1 MKNITGFASNDTKT
15 NGVFDSGTELTN
27 AYLCEL
33 PSCPFKP
40 QKGKIHSKPIT
51 SLNKVFLCPLKT
63 FAWGKFYSFFG
74 LSSNR
79 CRGTRLDPET
89 CNSKK
94 KKSITAWYAWNA
106 IKT

>member
-51 SLNKVFLCPLKT
+51 SLNRVFLCPLKT
-63 FAWGKFYSFFG
+63 FVSPCMGKVLFLFWTE
-74 LSSNR
+74 L
-79 CRGTRLDPET
+79 EQV
-89 CNSKK
+89 
-94 KKSITAWYAWNA
+94 
-106 IKT
+106 